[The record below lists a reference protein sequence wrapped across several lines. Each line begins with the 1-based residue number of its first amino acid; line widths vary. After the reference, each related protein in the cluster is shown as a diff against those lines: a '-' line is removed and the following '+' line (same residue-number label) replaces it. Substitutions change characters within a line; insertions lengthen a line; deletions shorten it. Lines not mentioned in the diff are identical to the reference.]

1 MCCHGPVRMRVVR
14 KLAAVR
20 QRDLPT
26 WQQDAL
32 IALFTLALGALLYTT
47 DVAQLVPFGSDLP
60 RWARLLELAAVCGLE
75 LARRWVPGALLLA
88 TAALAVDISLGLSLP
103 VAFVYTDFLYAAT
116 LYGSR
121 RASRVMV
128 GLAVLVP
135 VGVFVLVLGYTHDLR
150 LAVNLILGVVPFVI
164 TPIWWAAHVRQQ
176 RDVADAERDNATQ
189 VTRIAELDRRAA
201 VAAERG
207 RMARDLHDVIAG
219 HLSAIAIQ
227 SGAALAMADDPGT
240 ARTVLTSVRENSV
253 HALEEM
259 RAMIGLLRAEAETLE
274 DETTAPARLADL
286 SRLVASARAGG
297 MQVTV
302 ESTVEGAALPVA
314 IDLTAYRIAQE
325 ALTNTMKHAPG
336 GRVRVEVSKRRGML
350 TVEVHNDLATDRPAP
365 QGTGHGLVNMR
376 ARADAVGGTLSAG
389 PVGTGWLVRA
399 ELPVAEGRV

>member
-1 MCCHGPVRMRVVR
+1 MRVVR
-14 KLAAVR
+14 KLAGWR
-20 QRDLPT
+20 QRDLPV

-32 IALFTLALGALLYTT
+32 IALFTLALGVLLYTT
-47 DVAQLVPFGSDLP
+47 DVAQLVPFGSGVPL
-60 RWARLLELAAVCGLE
+60 WARLVELAAVCGLE
-75 LARRWVPGALLLA
+75 LTRRWVPGGLLLA
-88 TAALAVDISLGLSLP
+88 TACLAVDVSIGVSLP
-103 VAFVYTDFLYAAT
+103 VVLVYTDFLYAAT
-116 LYGSR
+116 LYGSWR
-121 RASRVMV
+121 VNRVMV
-128 GLAVLVP
+128 GLAVLGP
-135 VGVFVLVLGYTHDLR
+135 ISVFVFLLSYTHVLPV
-150 LAVNLILGVVPFVI
+150 AVDVTLGVVPFVI
-164 TPIWWAAHVRQQ
+164 IPIWWAAHVRQQ
-176 RDVADAERDNATQ
+176 HDAADAERANATQ
-189 VTRIAELDRRAA
+189 VARIAELDRRAA

-227 SGAALAMADDPGT
+227 SGAALSLADDPRT

-253 HALEEM
+253 HALAEM

-274 DETTAPARLADL
+274 DETTAPARLAEL

-314 IDLTAYRIAQE
+314 VDLTAYRIAQE

-336 GRVRVEVSKRRGML
+336 GRVHVEIGKRGGVL
-350 TVEVHNDLATDRPAP
+350 TVEVHNELTERQPEPD
-365 QGTGHGLVNMR
+365 GTGHGLLNMR